1 MTAPYEVSYALDR
14 LDDAIKFAQAEG
26 DFGPAAK
33 WLLNL
38 RDAIRQEEETPAEHL
53 LDIYCV
59 RYAGCN

>member
-33 WLLNL
+33 WLINL
-38 RDAIRQEEETPAEHL
+38 RHAISEEETEAEHQ
-53 LDIYCV
+53 LDIDCV